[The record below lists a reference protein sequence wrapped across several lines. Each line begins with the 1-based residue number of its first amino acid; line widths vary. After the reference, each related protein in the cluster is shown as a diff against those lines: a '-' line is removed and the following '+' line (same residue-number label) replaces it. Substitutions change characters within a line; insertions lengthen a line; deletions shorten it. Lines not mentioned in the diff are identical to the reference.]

1 MSFPEIFQYFGELQ
15 DFFATVG
22 HTPNNINNLE
32 STSRHLED
40 HISILATFLALMG
53 SHVQQNVAE
62 RTLCIILEG
71 IYESYEFTAFALP
84 RWNSEFISSSVERCW
99 VRLPVF
105 WPIHAFAR
113 VLIRWSLLKIAAT
126 KFRADSLIVQNVYKQ
141 IVDE

>member
-15 DFFATVG
+15 DFLATVG

-53 SHVQQNVAE
+53 SHVAE

-71 IYESYEFTAFALP
+71 IYESYEFAKFALP
-84 RWNSEFISSSVERCW
+84 R
-99 VRLPVF
+99 
-105 WPIHAFAR
+105 
-113 VLIRWSLLKIAAT
+113 
-126 KFRADSLIVQNVYKQ
+126 
-141 IVDE
+141 

>member
-1 MSFPEIFQYFGELQ
+1 MSFFEIFQYFGELQ
-15 DFFATVG
+15 NFFATVG

-71 IYESYEFTAFALP
+71 IYESLREMLAEIVLQ
-84 RWNSEFISSSVERCW
+84 VEADTQVHGRGAHSASQRG
-99 VRLPVF
+99 RL
-105 WPIHAFAR
+105 R
-113 VLIRWSLLKIAAT
+113 
-126 KFRADSLIVQNVYKQ
+126 
-141 IVDE
+141 